1 MNAGKLD
8 PLSLPLNIMPSFL
21 SLPSLLRRS
30 KPYPVSRKYGS
41 RGAAWSLLCLCVG
54 VGLSGC
60 RGTALNGDLEA
71 QVLQIIRDN
80 PEVVIE
86 SVQTY
91 QKEKQAVEEKAKN
104 ETAQK
109 LLADRDTAIG
119 KSPKTGA
126 EAGEVLLIEFSDFQC
141 PFCANAHEVVTKF
154 MDKHKDRV
162 TLVYKHFPL
171 IQIHDQA
178 VPAALASWAAMQ
190 QGKFWEYHDALF
202 KNQDRLGD
210 ELYLEIA
217 KDLKLDLDQFQK
229 DIASPE
235 AATAVQTD
243 LKLAGELGL
252 SGTPTFFMNGKI
264 LTGALSLESME
275 AELEKA
281 TKNP

>member
-8 PLSLPLNIMPSFL
+8 LLSLPPNIMPTFLPFPQSF
-21 SLPSLLRRS
+21 SRS
-30 KPYPVSRKYGS
+30 KPQRSSRKFWS
-41 RGAAWSLLCLCVG
+41 RGSALSLLCLCLVG
-54 VGLSGC
+54 ISGC
-60 RGTALNGDLEA
+60 RGKALNGDLEA

-91 QKEKQAVEEKAKN
+91 QKEKQAVEQKAQSDA
-104 ETAQK
+104 AQK
-109 LLADRDTAIG
+109 LLTDRETAIG

-126 EAGEVLLIEFSDFQC
+126 EEGEVLLVEFSDFQC
-141 PFCANAHEVVTKF
+141 PFCANAHDVVAKF
-154 MDKHKDRV
+154 MAKHDDRV

-229 DIASPE
+229 DIASKE

-243 LKLAGELGL
+243 MKLAGELGL

-275 AELEKA
+275 AELEQI

>member
-1 MNAGKLD
+1 MPTFLPSFQRPKILKTQGLSRQFFSKGSAWGL
-8 PLSLPLNIMPSFL
+8 LSL
-21 SLPSLLRRS
+21 
-30 KPYPVSRKYGS
+30 
-41 RGAAWSLLCLCVG
+41 CL
-54 VGLSGC
+54 GLVMSGC
-60 RGTALNGDLEA
+60 SGNASNGDLEA

-91 QKEKQAVEEKAKN
+91 QQDKQAAEQQAQ
-104 ETAQK
+104 TDIAQK

-119 KSPKTGA
+119 QSPKTGA
-126 EAGEVLLIEFSDFQC
+126 EQGEVLLIEFSDFEC
-141 PFCANAHEVVTKF
+141 PFCASAHDVVKEF
-154 MDKHKDRV
+154 MAKHDDRV

-202 KNQDRLGD
+202 ENQDRLGD

-217 KDLKLDLDQFQK
+217 QDLKLDLDQFQK
-229 DIASPE
+229 DVASE
-235 AATAVQTD
+235 AAATAVQTD

-252 SGTPTFFMNGKI
+252 SGTPTFFMNGQI

-275 AELEKA
+275 AELEKIA
-281 TKNP
+281 GNP

>member
-8 PLSLPLNIMPSFL
+8 LLSLPPTIMPTFLSFL
-21 SLPSLLRRS
+21 QSSSRP
-30 KPYPVSRKYGS
+30 KPQRASRKLWS
-41 RGAAWSLLCLCVG
+41 RGAALSLLCLGLGFG
-54 VGLSGC
+54 VSGC
-60 RGTALNGDLEA
+60 RGKALNGDLEA

-91 QKEKQAVEEKAKN
+91 QKEKQVVEQKAQS
-104 ETAQK
+104 EAAQK
-109 LLADRDTAIG
+109 LLTDRETAIG

-126 EAGEVLLIEFSDFQC
+126 EEGEVVLIEFSDFQC
-141 PFCANAHEVVTKF
+141 PFCASAHDVVTKF
-154 MDKHKDRV
+154 MAKHDDRV

-217 KDLKLDLDQFQK
+217 QDLKLDLDKFQK
-229 DIASPE
+229 DIASQE
-235 AATAVQTD
+235 AATAVQAD

-275 AELEKA
+275 AELEKI

>member
-1 MNAGKLD
+1 MNVGKFELS
-8 PLSLPLNIMPSFL
+8 PLSSRKMPTVPPLFPKTKILKLQGLSRQFFANGSGWGVL
-21 SLPSLLRRS
+21 SL
-30 KPYPVSRKYGS
+30 
-41 RGAAWSLLCLCVG
+41 CL
-54 VGLSGC
+54 GLMMSGC
-60 RGTALNGDLEA
+60 GGQTSNGNLEA

-91 QKEKQAVEEKAKN
+91 QQEKQAADQQ
-104 ETAQK
+104 AQSDVAQT

-119 KSPKTGA
+119 ESPKTGA
-126 EAGEVLLIEFSDFQC
+126 EQGEVLLIEFSDFEC
-141 PFCANAHEVVTKF
+141 PFCASAHDVVTEF
-154 MDKHKDRV
+154 MAKHSDRV

-202 KNQDRLGD
+202 ENQDRLGE

-217 KDLKLDLDQFQK
+217 KDLKLNVDQFQK
-229 DIASPE
+229 DIASE
-235 AATAVQTD
+235 AAATAVQAD

-264 LTGALSLESME
+264 LTGALSLESLE
-275 AELEKA
+275 AELEKL
-281 TKNP
+281 TDKP